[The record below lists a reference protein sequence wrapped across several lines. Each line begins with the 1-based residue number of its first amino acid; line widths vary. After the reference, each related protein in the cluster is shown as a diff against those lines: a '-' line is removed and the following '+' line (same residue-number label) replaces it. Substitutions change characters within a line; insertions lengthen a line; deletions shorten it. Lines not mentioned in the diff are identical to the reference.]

1 MPSFLPEISRKN
13 VILPPFMIRS
23 GIFFLLAFLTF
34 FLGACNRNNL
44 SRVMKSKDVEYK
56 LKKGEQFYASK
67 KFTKAQ
73 IVFEDLFPLMRND
86 ARFEDLYYKYAYC
99 AYYMDDYLNAE
110 NLFKG
115 FLDVFPKSSRAAE
128 IDYMRAYCYFKQS
141 PVVELDQTATEK
153 TIGLMQAHINN
164 YPESVKIQSA
174 NEIID
179 RCYQKLELKEANAAD
194 LYFKVSSFKA
204 SAIAYTQ
211 LLNHYP
217 QSSMADRYKYMIIR
231 SYYEYAFKSVLSK
244 QPERYEKVI
253 EEYYDFIDR
262 FPESKLTKDAQ
273 KYFQQSQ
280 NNLKAIKNEQTNQK
294 S

>member
-1 MPSFLPEISRKN
+1 
-13 VILPPFMIRS
+13 
-23 GIFFLLAFLTF
+23 
-34 FLGACNRNNL
+34 
-44 SRVMKSKDVEYK
+44 MKSKDIEYK

-67 KFTKAQ
+67 KYTKAQ
-73 IVFEDLFPLMRND
+73 LIFEDLFPLMRND

-115 FLDVFPKSSRAAE
+115 FLDVFPKSSRASE
-128 IDYMRAYCYFKQS
+128 IDYMRAYCYYRQS
-141 PVVELDQTATEK
+141 PIIELDQSATEK
-153 TIGLMQAHINN
+153 TIGFMQVHINN
-164 YPESVKIQSA
+164 YPESPKLESA

-179 RCYQKLELKEANAAD
+179 RCNQKLELKEANAAD
-194 LYFKVSSFKA
+194 LYFKVSSYKA
-204 SAIAYTQ
+204 AAISFTQ

-217 QSSMADRYKYMIIR
+217 QSAMADRYKFMIIR
-231 SYYEYAFKSVLSK
+231 SYYEYAFMSVLSK
-244 QPERYEKVI
+244 QTERYEKVI

-262 FPESKLTKDAQ
+262 FPESKLTKDAE
-273 KYFQQSQ
+273 KYFQLSQ